1 MSDKPNDNDGPL
13 SRWSRR
19 KTAARKE
26 REASAAPTTD
36 PTLTASLA
44 PNLEGSDGLDNAH
57 LPVESEQ
64 GTATTDNKDTSA
76 VEPEVELPD
85 IDSLNEDSDYSA
97 FMAPNVSTELRNLA
111 LRKLFKSS
119 VFNIRDGLDDYDE
132 DFTTFEKLGDIVT
145 SDMRHHAERKEKE
158 RLALEQEAL
167 EEDAKEDSVEQA
179 TDEQS
184 TDETPTDLAD
194 QNTTAN
200 EPAQAGNYEDPA
212 STDPVEVIRPTDAD
226 ATLMSGKIRR
236 RPNDPA

>member
-1 MSDKPNDNDGPL
+1 MSEKPNDNDGPL

-26 REASAAPTTD
+26 REAPAKQTTE

-44 PNLEGSDGLDNAH
+44 PNLDSPDDKH
-57 LPVESEQ
+57 LPVQSEPVASPDDAA
-64 GTATTDNKDTSA
+64 TA
-76 VEPEVELPD
+76 EPEVDLPD
-85 IDSLNEDSDYSA
+85 IDSLTEDSDYSA
-97 FMAPNVSTELRNLA
+97 FMAPNVSGELRNLA

-158 RLALEQEAL
+158 KLAREEAL
-167 EEDAKEDSVEQA
+167 KDTEENDV
-179 TDEQS
+179 
-184 TDETPTDLAD
+184 
-194 QNTTAN
+194 
-200 EPAQAGNYEDPA
+200 AQAGDEQPTDEAPTELAEPDAIDTNLASANGNEN
-212 STDPVEVIRPTDAD
+212 STDSEQAPTIRPTDAD

-236 RPNDPA
+236 RPNDPV